1 MPIETTVVGSFPKS
15 NSSLENAI
23 REIVDLQ
30 LSYGI
35 DLITDGE
42 LRSNMIQYFEQIPGL
57 ERLGEGLRIV
67 GKIEPMERDRI
78 DEFYKIND
86 YRRVKSILKN
96 LGKRNVKVKITI
108 TGPVTLGTTCALADM
123 ESTLEHYNLDE
134 EEALYSDFS
143 SALLPLVQ
151 EALNIGAYVQIDEPL
166 LSTGR
171 VPIES
176 AKKILKDFA
185 MRLPPFSIEEEKVSC
200 HVCGSIKSVPNLYD
214 ALLNSDFPILSL
226 GFSGEEEKENLDI
239 ISKVSLEVH
248 GKKLGVGFISNV
260 NVEDE
265 RIIMERYNRIEETA
279 GRENIRY
286 IHPDCGFRMTP
297 PEKVRLILQKMKNV
311 ADKIV

>member
-15 NSSLENAI
+15 DRPLENAI

-30 LSYGI
+30 LYYGI

-42 LRSNMIQYFEQIPGL
+42 LRRNMIQYFEQIPGL
-57 ERLGEGLRIV
+57 ERLDDGLKIV
-67 GKIEPMERDRI
+67 GKIEPIKRDKI

-86 YRRVKSILKN
+86 YRRVKSILES
-96 LGKRNVKVKITI
+96 LGKESVKVKITI
-108 TGPVTLGTTCALADM
+108 TGPMTLGTTCALADM
-123 ESTLEHYNLDE
+123 ESTMKHYNLDE
-134 EEALYSDFS
+134 EESLFSDFS
-143 SALLPLVQ
+143 RALLPLVQ

-171 VPIES
+171 VSLES
-176 AKKILKDFA
+176 AKKILEDFTLH
-185 MRLPPFSIEEEKVSC
+185 LPPFSIKEEKVSC

-214 ALLNSDFPILSL
+214 VLLDSDIPILSL

-239 ISKVSLEVH
+239 ISKTSLEEH

-265 RIIMERYNRIEETA
+265 RIIMERYNRIEEICRKRKYQVYPSGLRLWNDITRKSEIHF
-279 GRENIRY
+279 GKNEN
-286 IHPDCGFRMTP
+286 GG
-297 PEKVRLILQKMKNV
+297 
-311 ADKIV
+311 